1 LAASDAAE
9 GVGDARLLTIS
20 AEPYNAETLL
30 VNHRDVVTPRAS
42 FYKRN
47 HFAIPHIAADD
58 WRLQITGNVA
68 RPAELTLD
76 AVRALPSRTLLV
88 TLECAGNGRAYMER
102 EAEGEPWQYGAV
114 STAEWT
120 GTPLHEALAA
130 VGVGDGTREMLFT
143 GADAGHVAAAGT
155 SLSFVR
161 SLPLEQALHPDTLL
175 AYAMNGEALSAEH
188 GFPLRLIVP
197 GWYGMAAVKWLTRIE
212 SITEPFR
219 GFYQADRY
227 IMAHP
232 ERGETTTTPLTTMLA
247 RSLVTYPAEDARLPA
262 GEHIVRGLAWS
273 GAATVSRVE
282 IAIGDGTDEEGAW
295 QPAEFTSGAEHYA
308 WRQWEYRWQAQARGP
323 FTLRCRA
330 FDALGNTQPVTADW
344 NRLGYANNAIQ
355 HVRVEVV

>member
-1 LAASDAAE
+1 MAASDATE
-9 GVGDARLLTIS
+9 GVGDARLRTIS
-20 AEPYNAETLL
+20 AEPYNAEMLL
-30 VNHRDVVTPRAS
+30 ANQREVVTPRAS

-47 HFAIPHIAADD
+47 HFAIPRIAVGD
-58 WRLQITGNVA
+58 WRLQIAGNVA
-68 RPAELTLD
+68 RPAELTYD

-88 TLECAGNGRAYMER
+88 TLECAGNGRAYLER

-120 GTPLHEALAA
+120 GVPLREALAA
-130 VGVGDGTREMLFT
+130 VGVGDGTREILFT
-143 GADAGHVAAAGT
+143 GADAGYVAAAGT
-155 SLSFVR
+155 TLAFVR

-212 SITEPFR
+212 ALAEPFR

-232 ERGETTTTPLTTMLA
+232 ERGETATTPLTTMLVRA
-247 RSLVTYPAEDARLPA
+247 LVTYPVEGARLPA
-262 GEHIVRGLAWS
+262 GEHVVRGLAWS
-273 GAATVSRVE
+273 GAAPVTRVE
-282 IAIGDGTDEEGAW
+282 IATGDDADTW
-295 QPAEFTSGAEHYA
+295 QPVEFGSGPERYA

-323 FTLRCRA
+323 CSLRCRA

-344 NRLGYANNAIQ
+344 NRLGYANNGIQ
-355 HVRVEVV
+355 RVRVEIV